1 MVIRHEPRS
10 VMGRDY
16 THVRGHLLQDF
27 LTLVCIFLLAH
38 QVPVSG
44 GSHTFSHSQFPITAR
59 VTAGPS
65 PRFLVCRNSV
75 NTPCALPPRRQSEH
89 FQSLFLPLHTKT
101 PNTLNI

>member
-1 MVIRHEPRS
+1 MLIRHEPRS

-44 GSHTFSHSQFPITAR
+44 
-59 VTAGPS
+59 
-65 PRFLVCRNSV
+65 
-75 NTPCALPPRRQSEH
+75 
-89 FQSLFLPLHTKT
+89 
-101 PNTLNI
+101 